1 MLGLPNLGAVSFSKG
16 CYLGQEVVA
25 RAEHRGNVKRKL
37 RRARIDAAI
46 CLSPGMRLS
55 NAAGQTQATII
66 NAVDDIALIVTSA
79 EGPRLNLHTDN
90 EDVNLDLY

>member
-1 MLGLPNLGAVSFSKG
+1 
-16 CYLGQEVVA
+16 
-25 RAEHRGNVKRKL
+25 
-37 RRARIDAAI
+37 
-46 CLSPGMRLS
+46 MRLS